1 MSKINRP
8 YEAVSLQE
16 VTNLIA
22 QVGDKV
28 TVLAQGHIGTGKS
41 SMLKVLADKFP
52 DYHPCYLDCT
62 TLDVGDISVPKIKT
76 VENGEVTSFVPNE
89 NLGFHLAKPVILM
102 VDELG
107 KASKSVMN
115 ALLRIMLERR
125 LGVNALPEGS
135 IVFATTNL
143 GGEGVGDMIQP
154 HARNRLCVVK
164 VRKPTA
170 MEWIENFAMLNNVH
184 PVAIGT
190 AMEYPHMFESFENV
204 EDPNSNHYIYHP
216 KSPRTAFVTPRSMEK
231 ASDILKATDSLP
243 DDVKI
248 HALMGV
254 VGEAAA
260 MDMLTIQKLDDS
272 MPSWERVVKDPED
285 CPLPK
290 NGVANCMMVAKAAM
304 RVEKD
309 TMDAW
314 MIYLARLPKEVQ
326 ALFAKT
332 IMRGQKKG
340 MAATHRKFIEWASQ
354 HSYLFS

>member
-1 MSKINRP
+1 MSKINKP
-8 YEAVSLQE
+8 YEAVSLQD

-22 QVGDKV
+22 SIGDKV

-41 SMLKVLADKFP
+41 SMLKALAEKFP

-62 TLDVGDISVPKIKT
+62 TLDVGDISVPKIKSL
-76 VENGEVTSFVPNE
+76 EGGEVTAFVPNE

-125 LGVNALPEGS
+125 LGVYALPEKS

-143 GGEGVGDMIQP
+143 GAEGVGDLLPP
-154 HARNRLCVVK
+154 HARNRLCITK
-164 VRKPTA
+164 VRKPTST
-170 MEWIENFAMLNNVH
+170 EWIENFALLNSVH
-184 PVAIGT
+184 PVVIGT
-190 AMEYPHMFESFENV
+190 AMEYPHMFESFEDV

-231 ASDILKATDSLP
+231 ASDILKETDRLA

-260 MDMLTIQKLDDS
+260 MDLLTIQKLDDA
-272 MPSWERVVKDPED
+272 MPAWERVLKDPSD

-304 RVEKD
+304 RVEKE
-309 TMDAW
+309 TMDNW
-314 MIYLARLPKEVQ
+314 MTYLERLPKEVQ

-332 IMRGQKKG
+332 IMRGPKKN
-340 MAATHRKFIEWASQ
+340 MAATHRKFVEWAGQ
-354 HSYLFS
+354 YSYLFS